1 MTEAEKEAHDE
12 KWSHDNKGQHYGW
25 YPALPYHA
33 CFPDML
39 HMNLNQFN
47 SATEEAY
54 QIVDV
59 VVRPK
64 RRHRTPEPHAVAI
77 REAPLTIRV
86 RLRHHGHVVV
96 HTAFVA
102 ERIDSRDPLIK
113 VLVVHRLHH
122 DRVDRGIT
130 RCHALRWG
138 VSCVVLH
145 KGCAVL

>member
-54 QIVDV
+54 HSHLRSARKTARRQRAEDESRAAPPDAAA
-59 VVRPK
+59 RP
-64 RRHRTPEPHAVAI
+64 
-77 REAPLTIRV
+77 L
-86 RLRHHGHVVV
+86 
-96 HTAFVA
+96 
-102 ERIDSRDPLIK
+102 RIDAASVGGR
-113 VLVVHRLHH
+113 RS
-122 DRVDRGIT
+122 T
-130 RCHALRWG
+130 RRA
-138 VSCVVLH
+138 
-145 KGCAVL
+145 